1 MAFFARPNLDNTQF
15 KQLKGGEPLTLSGQ
29 TQIATTSG
37 LTLIGDA
44 GTGPAAYGGMYIPV
58 IATGAS
64 NNFVLTYDG
73 SEKVIKL
80 KESTASGGSTVYTY
94 TGQTTCAVG
103 GLPTGQTLFNDPLV
117 DIIHCMVQPTICPT
131 FTLPAITSM
140 SLSPTTLIY
149 EVGQSVS
156 ITGTINSSFGSI
168 SPVYPPTSSS
178 CRSCGTYCVDYVYL
192 GSPDANNLCC
202 GTFSI
207 ITKPFGSGTIGVG
220 TNSISATVT
229 YQGGVQPYD
238 SSGTAYDSPLPSGC
252 TSTCTR
258 TLTGV
263 YPYYW
268 GIFTCAAA
276 AGVGRPNACCIKDI
290 ITGGTE
296 GSDYC
301 KEVDV
306 STGTLNVTFNSSP
319 DDYIWFATPNAS
331 TTKTCWYV
339 DATNKGTIGGAV
351 SPGGNLF
358 PSPDTSITDM
368 CSCDGYWGGQTYKIY
383 VSNYQTC
390 ATENMQLRNS

>member
-1 MAFFARPNLDNTQF
+1 MCAFFARPNLDNTQF

-37 LTLIGDA
+37 LTLVGDT
-44 GTGPAAYGGMYIPV
+44 GTGTGGGMWIPV

-64 NNFVLTYDG
+64 NNYVLTYD
-73 SEKVIKL
+73 SAEQVIKL

-131 FTLPAITSM
+131 FTCPSITSFT
-140 SLSPTTLIY
+140 LSPTTIVY
-149 EVGQSVS
+149 EVGVS
-156 ITGTINSSFGSI
+156 ASISGTINSSFGSI
-168 SPVYPPTSSS
+168 NPVYSPTSSS
-178 CRSCGTYCVDYVYL
+178 CRSNGTCCVDYVYF
-192 GSPDANNLCC
+192 GNLDNDNCF

-207 ITKPFGSGTIGVG
+207 ITKNFGSATVG
-220 TNSISATVT
+220 PGNNTVSATVT

-238 SSGTAYDSPLPSGC
+238 SSGAAYDSPLPSGC
-252 TSTCTR
+252 TSTSSKNVV
-258 TLTGV
+258 GV
-263 YPYYW
+263 YPWFW
-268 GIFTCAAA
+268 GTFTCSAA

-301 KEVDV
+301 KEVDY
-306 STGTLNVTFNSSP
+306 STGNLDVIFNSTP

-339 DATNKGTIGGAV
+339 DATNKGVIGGAV
-351 SPGGNLF
+351 NAGGNLF
-358 PSPDTSITDM
+358 PAPDTSITDM
-368 CSCDGYWGGQTYKIY
+368 CSCDGYWSGQTYKIY
-383 VSNYQTC
+383 VSNYQSC
-390 ATENMQLRNS
+390 ATQNMQLRNS